1 MKWLQVEIRV
11 SEKRDLE
18 LCLAALWE
26 LGTLGVEEHEE
37 DLTLRAFF
45 EPDLE
50 EHFLQEQLDQSS
62 SLSGGLCWVEFK
74 RIEYDSSAWIEA
86 YRKTFEGFSV
96 SPRIYVHPS
105 WDQPSDTH
113 EINLLIDPGHGF
125 GTGTHESTRLCL
137 QALTEEE
144 FSPRRILD
152 VGTGS
157 GILAVAAARLFP
169 EARVVAIDTDMLA
182 ITAAQKSFQKNGVS
196 DIQIFNGSVD
206 AMAGKYDLVVA
217 NLTAPILRAL
227 SSDLER
233 LSAASLLISGFT
245 TDQQASVVETFRA
258 KAMKRWTLNGWVCAL
273 LQSMASAA

>member
-26 LGTLGVEEHEE
+26 LGTLGAQE
-37 DLTLRAFF
+37 DGEAGTLKAFF
-45 EPDLE
+45 EPSRE
-50 EHFLQEQLDQSS
+50 EELRR
-62 SLSGGLCWVEFK
+62 SLSRLSHKLRSIRFDW
-74 RIEYDSSAWIEA
+74 IEYDSSAWIEA

-137 QALTEEE
+137 KALTEEE

-169 EARVVAIDTDMLA
+169 EARVVALDTDMLA
-182 ITAAQKSFQKNGVS
+182 VTAAQKSFQKNGVS

-206 AMAGKYDLVVA
+206 AMAGKFDLVVA

-233 LSAASLLISGFT
+233 LSANSLLISGFT
-245 TDQQASVVETFRA
+245 TDQQASVLGTFRT

-273 LQSMASAA
+273 LQNVAAA